1 MIQALFIRVK
11 GLEQKLRCLQT
22 QKVESST
29 LESCYQES
37 ELSQSLS
44 KTNQVIEA
52 FLDGAGI

>member
-1 MIQALFIRVK
+1 
-11 GLEQKLRCLQT
+11 LQT